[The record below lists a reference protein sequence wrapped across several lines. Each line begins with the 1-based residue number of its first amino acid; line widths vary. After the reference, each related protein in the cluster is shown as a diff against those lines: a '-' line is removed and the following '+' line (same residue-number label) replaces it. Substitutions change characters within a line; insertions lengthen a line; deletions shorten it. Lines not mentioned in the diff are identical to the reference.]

1 MMNQRIKL
9 IINNGDELPQHFTV
23 DATDRIVILI
33 DEYGIN
39 VRSDGERFDKINE
52 DNKNNPPIEFDNQL
66 DLFNSKPWNI

>member
-9 IINNGDELPQHFTV
+9 IINNGNELPQHFTV
-23 DATDRIVILI
+23 EATDRILILI

-52 DNKNNPPIEFDNQL
+52 GNQNNPPIEFDNQL
-66 DLFNSKPWNI
+66 DLFNSKPWQI

>member
-1 MMNQRIKL
+1 MNQRIKL
-9 IINNGDELPQHFTV
+9 IISNGDELPQHFTV

-52 DNKNNPPIEFDNQL
+52 GNQNDTPIEFDNQL
-66 DLFNSKPWNI
+66 DLFNSKPWQI

>member
-33 DEYGIN
+33 DEYGVN
-39 VRSDGERFDKINE
+39 VRSDGAKFDKINE
-52 DNKNNPPIEFDNQL
+52 DNNNNPPIEFDNQL
-66 DLFNSKPWNI
+66 DLFNSKPWQI